1 MRRSFISASKTD
13 YCDYDS
19 VSVQSTNFDKFQK
32 FENQCEMGPTF
43 HAKMAEI
50 ICSNFASQI
59 SQNIF
64 TPW

>member
-1 MRRSFISASKTD
+1 MRRSLISVSKTD

-19 VSVQSTNFDKFQK
+19 VSVESTNFDKVQK
-32 FENQCEMGPTF
+32 FENQCGMGPTF
-43 HAKMAEI
+43 HAKIAEI

-64 TPW
+64 TP

>member
-1 MRRSFISASKTD
+1 MRRSLISVSQTD

-19 VSVQSTNFDKFQK
+19 VSVQSMNFDRVQK
-32 FENQCEMGPTF
+32 FENQCEMDPTF

-64 TPW
+64 TP